1 VSCGNG
7 GRGVGGGHEL
17 ILSVDTAPTISPTIS
32 PTTAHFGWS
41 SPMGRRCG
49 FRRRHF
55 GASPAR
61 RHGPA
66 WLPKWGHR
74 SSEHHPIGG
83 LLMAGRGEP
92 GLSGRDPA
100 RPTACE
106 GR

>member
-1 VSCGNG
+1 MVAEVSVAVMNWSS
-7 GRGVGGGHEL
+7 RL
-17 ILSVDTAPTISPTIS
+17 TRPPTIS

-49 FRRRHF
+49 SCRWHF

-83 LLMAGRGEP
+83 LL
-92 GLSGRDPA
+92 
-100 RPTACE
+100 
-106 GR
+106 